1 MSLFGIAGQP
11 ADRLAIVSADG
22 ATVSY
27 GELARFADGFGSMFG
42 GERKLGFILA
52 RNTVGSLKSY
62 IGCLESGAI
71 VPLMLDSELDAASLT
86 WLFDH
91 YRPQYALAPIGH
103 TACTSFGEPVFSY
116 DDYAVYDTS
125 MPACGLHGDLALL
138 LTTSGS
144 TGTSKLV
151 RLSYSNVKANAE
163 SIAAYL
169 DIDSN
174 ERAVTSLPM
183 NYSYGLSV
191 INSHILMG
199 ATMLLTNAS
208 VMQKEFWEFVREGRA
223 TSIAGVPYTYQMFK
237 RLRLA
242 GMDLPALRTLTQAGG
257 KLPIELQKH
266 FGEYARETGRRF
278 FVMYGQTEA
287 TARMS
292 YLPCGDVLEKVGS
305 IGIAIPGGRFS
316 LLDENGREIAEPDAE
331 GELMYQGPNVSMGY
345 ATQREDLLEGDANGG
360 VLITG
365 DMARFDEDGYFYITG
380 RKKRFLKMFGKRTS
394 LDECE
399 QIVSDRFGIEC
410 ACAGRDDLLCAYV
423 VDSEKAGEVREY
435 LARRLELHPL
445 AIKVRVIDEIPR
457 NDSGKITYKELPE
470 C

>member
-11 ADRLAIVSADG
+11 ADRLAVVSADG
-22 ATVSY
+22 TSMSY
-27 GELARFADGFGSMFG
+27 GELAGFADEFGRMFS

-71 VPLMLDSELDAASLT
+71 VPLMLDSELDAASLA
-86 WLFDH
+86 WLFGH
-91 YRPQYALAPIGH
+91 YRPQYAIAPIGH
-103 TACTSFGEPVFSY
+103 AACASFGEPVFSY
-116 DDYAVYDTS
+116 DDYAVYDTG
-125 MPACGLHGDLALL
+125 MPACGLHDNLALL
-138 LTTSGS
+138 LATSGS

-151 RLSYSNVKANAE
+151 RLSYANVKADAE

-169 DIDSN
+169 DIDSD

-208 VMQKEFWEFVREGRA
+208 VMQKEFWEFVREERA

-237 RLRLA
+237 RLRLT
-242 GMDLPALRTLTQAGG
+242 GMDLPDLRTLTQAGG

-266 FGEYARETGRRF
+266 FGEYACETGRRF

-292 YLPCGDVLEKVGS
+292 YLPCEDVLEKVGS

-360 VLITG
+360 VLVTG

-399 QIVSDRFGIEC
+399 QMVSDGFGIEC

-423 VDSEKAGEVREY
+423 VDSDKAGEVREY
-435 LARRLELHPL
+435 LARRLGLHPS